1 MKRILFILVLLAALR
16 PSLAAAADSD
26 LWQLYLSYNSAQQ
39 VLAKGT
45 QLYVLFDGNLLC
57 YDTEDTSTQ
66 TYEKTSGLSDK
77 KIAYMGYSSTQK
89 CLVLL
94 YENNNI
100 DLLYDDGQIVNYSSI
115 KSFSDYTI
123 SATSMTVNGDW
134 AAIGTTE
141 GVILFDVAQCQIKNS
156 FRWGVSV
163 TAAARV
169 GDNLYVSTADSIYKG
184 ALGDNLYDFASVK
197 PLCEASAYDFVPF
210 GNEGLYLLLKYQSA
224 RPLYYGIYYVAN
236 AAADGEP
243 EMTRVSSLV
252 VNAGSATATGAQF
265 AGSSYVLVTTAD
277 APATE
282 AARYSMGLHA
292 YSIARTSDGDI
303 WLATGDTGVKNYQ
316 IDAAAGSMTE
326 TSLKVGGF
334 GPTKDLCENIHMEG
348 NRLLVA
354 GGSSSSAN
362 TPVAQMYENGEWLTF
377 PTVGIELNN
386 ATTCG
391 AVSDIF
397 QDPNDSEHHFVS
409 TRSGLLEYRNREF
422 VKHYDPSNST
432 LTFVNMDAI
441 INSSSRYDYVLAYG
455 MAMDAQG
462 NLFVLNGWVDD
473 ILTYM
478 KPDGTWGRIPLEQ
491 MSMMTLPEKLLFDSE
506 GRLWITSARSTS
518 YQSGLGCL
526 DYGGTVD
533 DTSDD
538 ELVFKNSL
546 SNQDGTTC
554 SLDNVYDIQ
563 FDHNGHLWI
572 GCAEGV
578 YYVDPDEWFGSS
590 PVLYQPK
597 VPRNDGTNLA
607 DYLLSTS
614 PVTAIAVD
622 GGNRKWLG
630 TSGAGL
636 YLVSDDGSEVLQE
649 FHADD
654 SPLLS
659 DNIESLAIDE
669 TTGELMIG
677 TDLGLCSYNTG
688 VTPAREE
695 MSGDA
700 LKVYPNPVRPEYTGR
715 VVVSGLTDGA
725 EVKITSSGGQ
735 LVYRGT
741 AVGGSLL
748 WDACN
753 AYGKRVAPGVYYIYA
768 SKADGS
774 KSASTKVVVI

>member
-1 MKRILFILVLLAALR
+1 MWLVALGTS
-16 PSLAAAADSD
+16 PSVAADND
-26 LWQLYLSYNSAQQ
+26 LWKLYLSYNSAEQ
-39 VLAKGT
+39 VVATGT
-45 QLYVLFDGNLLC
+45 QLYALFGGNLLS

-66 TYEKTSGLSDK
+66 TYEKISGLSDK
-77 KIAYMGYSSTQK
+77 DIDYMGYSTTQK

-94 YENNNI
+94 YANNNI
-100 DLLYDDGQIVNYSSI
+100 DLLYDDGRIVNYPSI
-115 KSFSDYTI
+115 KNFSDYTVTT
-123 SATSMTVNGDW
+123 TSMTVNGDW

-141 GVILFDVAQCQIKNS
+141 GVILFDVGQCKIKNS

-163 TAAARV
+163 NAAARV

-184 ALGDNLYDFASVK
+184 ALGDNLYNFSSLHA
-197 PLCEASAYDFVPF
+197 LCQASAYGFVPF
-210 GNEGLYLLLKYQSA
+210 GNAGLYLLLMYQSA
-224 RPLYYGIYYVAN
+224 RPQYYGIYYVAD
-236 AAADGEP
+236 AAADGTP
-243 EMTRVSSLV
+243 ELLRVSSLV
-252 VNAGSATATGAQF
+252 VNAGSATSTGAQF
-265 AGSSYVLVTTAD
+265 TGSSNVLLTTAD

-282 AARYSMGLHA
+282 AARYPTGLHG

-303 WLATGDTGVKNYQ
+303 WLATGDNWLKNYR
-316 IDAAAGSMTE
+316 IDASAGTMTE
-326 TSLKVGGF
+326 TSVRVGGF
-334 GPTKDLCENIHMEG
+334 GPAEDLCENLHMEG
-348 NRLLVA
+348 ERLLVA
-354 GGSSSSAN
+354 GGSN
-362 TPVAQMYENGEWLTF
+362 NVTNPPVAMMYENGEWLNL
-377 PTVGIELNN
+377 PTEGIELNN
-386 ATTCG
+386 VTSCG
-391 AVSDIF
+391 PVSDIF
-397 QDPNDSEHHFVS
+397 QDPDDAEHHFVS

-432 LTFVNMDAI
+432 ITFVNESAI
-441 INSSSRYDYVLAYG
+441 LNSPDRYNYVLAYG
-455 MAMDAQG
+455 MAMDAQR

-478 KPDGTWGRIPLEQ
+478 KPDGTWGRIPLDR
-491 MSMMTLPEKLLFDSE
+491 MSMMTLPEKLLFDSA

-518 YQSGLGCL
+518 YSSGLACL

-538 ELVFKNSL
+538 ELVFRNSL
-546 SNQDGTTC
+546 QNQDGTSC
-554 SLDNVYDIQ
+554 SIENVYDIRL
-563 FDHNGHLWI
+563 DRSGDLWI
-572 GCAEGV
+572 GCNNGV

-614 PVTAIAVD
+614 AVTAIAVD

-630 TSGAGL
+630 TSGGGL
-636 YLVSDDGSEVLQE
+636 YLVSADGTEVLQQ
-649 FHADD
+649 FRADD

-677 TDLGLCSYNTG
+677 TDVGLCSYHTG

-695 MSGDA
+695 LSDDA
-700 LKVYPNPVRPEYTGR
+700 LKVYPNPVRPDYTGR
-715 VVVSGLTDGA
+715 VTISGLTEGA
-725 EVKITSSGGQ
+725 EVKITSTGGQ

-768 SKADGS
+768 AKADGS
-774 KSASTKVVVI
+774 KGASAKVVVI